1 MKKKADAFLIIV
13 SQNYYLLEEL
23 FSLLEEAFEDLF
35 SLDASTF
42 LLDPQFFVD
51 FLLLLPALFLPNI
64 VFTSYYS
71 GFPVLLW

>member
-42 LLDPQFFVD
+42 LLDP
-51 FLLLLPALFLPNI
+51 
-64 VFTSYYS
+64 
-71 GFPVLLW
+71 